1 MPPNIKLILLNMPLR
16 LALLSAHLAI
26 VTQSAAIN
34 DSGTSSPLHVS
45 TDTGKPMEPPSSTQR
60 HYPRLSELQKQQY
73 QNASLF
79 RSSSHLVEQGTN
91 RDGFAEEA
99 RDFKSNL
106 RPQVTGSPQAGPIHP
121 HTKGR
126 KLYGTIKVRTFDP
139 PVRQR
144 VEVDSEQTRKN
155 LESDSSGTTLATTDA
170 KLIEP
175 LTKLSKPSR
184 GHSGPVWF
192 SPSPRSVGLPG
203 LARIVVRISHEGG
216 SMVVRIE
223 IG

>member
-1 MPPNIKLILLNMPLR
+1 MSPNIKLILLNMR
-16 LALLSAHLAI
+16 LALLSAHLTI

-45 TDTGKPMEPPSSTQR
+45 TDTGKPMESPSST
-60 HYPRLSELQKQQY
+60 
-73 QNASLF
+73 F
-79 RSSSHLVEQGTN
+79 
-91 RDGFAEEA
+91 GFAEET
-99 RDFKSNL
+99 RDFMSNL

-144 VEVDSEQTRKN
+144 VKVDSEQTRKN
-155 LESDSSGTTLATTDA
+155 AESDSPDTTLVTTDA

-175 LTKLSKPSR
+175 LTRLSEPSR
-184 GHSGPVWF
+184 RHSGPVWF
-192 SPSPRSVGLPG
+192 SPSTGSRGLPG
-203 LARIVVRISHEGG
+203 LAKLVIRVSHGGG